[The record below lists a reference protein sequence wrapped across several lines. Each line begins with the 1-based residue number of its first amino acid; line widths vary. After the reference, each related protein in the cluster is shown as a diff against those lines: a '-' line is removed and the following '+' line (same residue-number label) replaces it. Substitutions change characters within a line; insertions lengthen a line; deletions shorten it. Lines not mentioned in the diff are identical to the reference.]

1 MAAQREKTLKDRS
14 EIQEI
19 EGVDREERREEELD
33 GGNDAAAAESGNEAV
48 EEAGEESHGSKEEE
62 VRCNGHA
69 VDRSRREDH
78 EEGVHLGLGTCR
90 QRWCALK
97 ARVKWLAS
105 VEEEICLR

>member
-19 EGVDREERREEELD
+19 EGVDREERREEEELD
-33 GGNDAAAAESGNEAV
+33 GGGDDDAAAESGNEAV
-48 EEAGEESHGSKEEE
+48 EEAGEESHGNKEE

-69 VDRSRREDH
+69 VGRSRMEDH

-90 QRWCALK
+90 
-97 ARVKWLAS
+97 
-105 VEEEICLR
+105 